1 MFVIHLLIFVIYL
14 PMFVYLLIFVVYL
27 TMFVIHLLI
36 LVIYLPMFVLFD
48 VWCDVPPDK
57 DKCAREKIA
66 TLPLYH
72 LITSD
77 QDKCWPGHDGSCRKI
92 GTAQND
98 YFDFCQTPQKQ
109 MALAQLHRS
118 VGWWCW
124 RSMLSGTILIHRVA
138 SSTQTFHQAEKNSR

>member
-1 MFVIHLLIFVIYL
+1 
-14 PMFVYLLIFVVYL
+14 
-27 TMFVIHLLI
+27 
-36 LVIYLPMFVLFD
+36 MFVLFD

-98 YFDFCQTPQKQ
+98 YFDFCQTPQKEGFLLSCTEVWVDDVDDQ
-109 MALAQLHRS
+109 SDVL
-118 VGWWCW
+118 
-124 RSMLSGTILIHRVA
+124 LSGTILIHRVA
-138 SSTQTFHQAEKNSR
+138 SSIQTFHQAEKQSITSPAQS

>member
-1 MFVIHLLIFVIYL
+1 MFAHPLVTYIFAYISDMVAYVCDS
-14 PMFVYLLIFVVYL
+14 FVYLYL
-27 TMFVIHLLI
+27 WYICLCLWYLLI

-98 YFDFCQTPQKQ
+98 YFDFCQTAKKEWLLLSCTEEWVDDVDDQ
-109 MALAQLHRS
+109 
-118 VGWWCW
+118 WCVVKW
-124 RSMLSGTILIHRVA
+124 H
-138 SSTQTFHQAEKNSR
+138 NSDSQGC